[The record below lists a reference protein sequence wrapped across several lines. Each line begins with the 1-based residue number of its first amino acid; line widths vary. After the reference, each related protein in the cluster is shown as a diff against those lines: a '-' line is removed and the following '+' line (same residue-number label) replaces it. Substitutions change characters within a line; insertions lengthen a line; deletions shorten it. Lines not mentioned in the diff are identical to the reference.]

1 MFDIYLFYNEVVLKD
16 RRRMVMK
23 IIKKA
28 ALSCMVLLMLLLS
41 PVVISPVAAYAEEVS
56 AEEHSSEP
64 KLNVTELSLVTDD
77 NFTLKVFNVTE
88 GQKVS
93 FKSSD
98 TDIVEV
104 DKTGRVTAKKVGEAI
119 ITVSIDG
126 DKTYKCKV
134 IVGPPAI
141 SVKLTLS
148 NLTLKVGSRKTLQTI
163 IKPNTSTESPVFSST
178 DSDVVAV
185 TASGKVVAKS
195 VGKAYIISEI
205 GNGKYDMCLVTVVDA
220 E

>member
-1 MFDIYLFYNEVVLKD
+1 
-16 RRRMVMK
+16 MK